1 MAAKRT
7 QQEKAVKVL
16 SRNDAANQVV
26 ASITGKT
33 TLSALA
39 EKADQLIVDSG
50 GESNPKAIAHHVKRA
65 LETAEALGILNLTK
79 PTDVMVE
86 KAK

>member
-26 ASITGKT
+26 AAITGKT

-39 EKADQLIVDSG
+39 EKADALIVDSG
-50 GESNPKAIAHHVKRA
+50 GESNSKAMAHHVKRS
-65 LETAEALGILNLTK
+65 LETAEALGILKLTK
-79 PTDVMVE
+79 PTDVIVE

>member
-1 MAAKRT
+1 MARKAAPTT
-7 QQEKAVKVL
+7 QKPV

-26 ASITGKT
+26 AGITGKT
-33 TLSALA
+33 TLSTLA
-39 EKADQLIVDSG
+39 QQADKMIVDAG
-50 GESNPKAIAHHVKRA
+50 GESNLRALTFHVKRS
-65 LETAEALGILNLTK
+65 LETAEALGILKLTK